1 MGGNVVTY
9 GRLVVGLVALNV
21 LVAGCSGLDYALLA
35 QSAYSFGPRAS
46 STWLDALI
54 LDPIGGR
61 KVGYVSVRVQ
71 KTAPTVIF
79 EAKAETQA
87 CKLLGTVVTKFLEG
101 DELPDQP
108 EVYVNRLAATAIE
121 SGDAVTAV
129 LEEFSGEF
137 SSSKEDKVF
146 SCITEAIR
154 EEHPTVRIV
163 PSDGF
168 RHTAFPD
175 LTPEEVS
182 SELLDIALLVEQ
194 PEFQE
199 RIAPLGIR
207 YLILVVGGGTMD

>member
-35 QSAYSFGPRAS
+35 QSAYSFGPRPS

-71 KTAPTVIF
+71 QTPPT
-79 EAKAETQA
+79 ETQA

-101 DELPDQP
+101 DELPVQP

-163 PSDGF
+163 PSDDF

-182 SELLDIALLVEQ
+182 SELLDIASLVEQ

-207 YLILVVGGGTMD
+207 YLILAWGGTTD